1 MRVQAHR
8 SSDALR
14 HEPCESAAHTPMK
27 PRQLRD
33 VEIPEE
39 VVDLL
44 LQALE
49 TEMGGADVY
58 RTALKCVHNERL
70 RQEWSADLDQ
80 AEKHVRILRDACER
94 LGLDPELDTPGRR
107 AVRDS
112 GRALMRSLLLAL
124 SETQVDGLDEIV
136 CDCVAL
142 AGARDPSSWA
152 ALEHDEP
159 LELESWSRVEWLPRA
174 ELLASVMPRAAH
186 RPKHDQGAH
195 EG

>member
-1 MRVQAHR
+1 MRTKQVHV
-8 SSDALR
+8 LV
-14 HEPCESAAHTPMK
+14 EP
-27 PRQLRD
+27 
-33 VEIPEE
+33 PEE

-70 RQEWSADLDQ
+70 RQEWSADLAQ

-94 LGLDPELDTPGRR
+94 LGIDPQLDTPGRR

-124 SETQVDGLDEIV
+124 SEASVEGLDEIV

-142 AGARDPSSWA
+142 AGARDPSSRG
-152 ALEHDEP
+152 ALGQDEP
-159 LELESWSRVEWLPRA
+159 LELEGWSRVEWRPRA
-174 ELLASVMPRAAH
+174 EPLDSVMPRAAQ
-186 RPKHDQGAH
+186 RPKHDHGAH